1 MDVSSPRRS
10 TRGTPSKYRS
20 VSAAAKEMSTPTKP
34 TSLPAS
40 VVITKVTGDSKNDSG
55 ASDVQDDDDFEV
67 IPKKKSKVLLEI
79 SDTEDEE
86 QPSSTIRSSSSP
98 EKHRRRRG
106 LRDLKV
112 IGTVSIKWSSD
123 DDDSDDLPNI
133 SK

>member
-1 MDVSSPRRS
+1 MDVSSPQRS

-20 VSAAAKEMSTPTKP
+20 LSAAAKEITTPTKS
-34 TSLPAS
+34 TSLSAS
-40 VVITKVTGDSKNDSG
+40 VEINIVTGNSKNDSG
-55 ASDVQDDDDFEV
+55 ASDVQDDGDFEV

-86 QPSSTIRSSSSP
+86 QPSSTVRSSSSP

-106 LRDLKV
+106 LSDLKV
-112 IGTVSIKWSSD
+112 IGTVSNKWSSD